1 MQVGPLAFQFAWSP
15 RISLTEI
22 VRQRRRIWC
31 HWPKDLQLE
40 REDAGQR
47 FHIERDRTTPK
58 LKIPLPEGEG
68 RGEGK
73 KL

>member
-1 MQVGPLAFQFAWSP
+1 VSSA
-15 RISLTEI
+15 E
-22 VRQRRRIWC
+22 
-31 HWPKDLQLE
+31 DLQLE
-40 REDAGQR
+40 RENARQR
-47 FHIERDRTTPK
+47 FHIVRDRTTPK